1 MSKLLSA
8 AQQAAYEQD
17 GFVFPVDVL
26 GEQEVRDLRG
36 ELENWER
43 DHGGPIDFPE
53 KSKSYLLFH
62 WADQLVHHR
71 RILDAVEDLIGPDIL
86 VYHSTLF
93 LKEARTPAY
102 VRWHQDSTYFYLQP
116 HLHVTAWVA
125 LSDASIQAGCMRA
138 LPGSHRWG
146 AFEHD
151 DKPEPLNMIRRGQG
165 ISDRFDHEPGT
176 FMPVQAGQMSL
187 HHTDLV
193 HASGANDSD
202 DRRIG
207 YAISYI
213 PAHVRPVGDI
223 QPSALCVRGRS
234 HGRFAEE
241 QRLTTALSPQA
252 RRHHEAAL
260 ALFRARQDAGF
271 AAPAKTPNPPTPP
284 KPSTPPESQ
293 AHQP

>member
-1 MSKLLSA
+1 MTLLLSPG
-8 AQQAAYEQD
+8 QVEAYERD

-26 GEQEVRDLRG
+26 TSHEVKELRG
-36 ELENWER
+36 ELQSWEKAR
-43 DHGGPIDFPE
+43 GALIDFPE
-53 KSKSYLLFH
+53 KSKSYLLFN
-62 WADQLVHHR
+62 WADQLVHHPK
-71 RILDAVEDLIGPDIL
+71 ILDAVQDLIGPDIL

-93 LKEARTPAY
+93 LKEANTPAY
-102 VRWHQDSTYFYLQP
+102 VRWHQDSTYFYLEP

-125 LSDASIQAGCMRA
+125 LSEASVQAGCMRS

-151 DKPEPLNMIRRGQG
+151 DKPEPMNMIRRGQG
-165 ISDRFDHEPGT
+165 ISERFDHETGSM
-176 FMPVQAGQMSL
+176 MPVSAGQMSL

-193 HASGANDSD
+193 HASGANESA

-223 QPSALCVRGRS
+223 RPSALSVRGRS
-234 HGRFAEE
+234 HGHFVEE
-241 QRLTTALSPQA
+241 QRLDVPLSPLA
-252 RRHHEAAL
+252 HERHQQAL

-271 AAPAKTPNPPTPP
+271 KTAGAAP
-284 KPSTPPESQ
+284 
-293 AHQP
+293 

>member
-1 MSKLLSA
+1 MTLLLSPG
-8 AQQAAYEQD
+8 QLQAYERD

-26 GEQEVRDLRG
+26 TNQEVNALRG
-36 ELENWER
+36 ELQAWETAR
-43 DHGGPIDFPE
+43 GSDIDFPE
-53 KSKSYLLFH
+53 KSKSYLLFN
-62 WADQLVHHR
+62 WADQLVHHPK
-71 RILDAVEDLIGPDIL
+71 ILDAVQDLIGPDIL

-93 LKEARTPAY
+93 IKEAGTPAY

-125 LSDASIQAGCMRA
+125 LSDASVQAGCMRV

-151 DKPEPLNMIRRGQG
+151 DKPEPMNMIRRGQG
-165 ISDRFDHEPGT
+165 ISDRFDRETGSM
-176 FMPVQAGQMSL
+176 MPVSAGQMSL

-193 HASGANDSD
+193 HASGANDSA

-223 QPSALCVRGRS
+223 RPSALCVRGRS
-234 HGRFAEE
+234 HGHFAEE
-241 QRLTTALSPQA
+241 QRLDVPLSPLA
-252 RRHHEAAL
+252 HERHQQAL

-271 AAPAKTPNPPTPP
+271 KPTGAV
-284 KPSTPPESQ
+284 T
-293 AHQP
+293 

>member
-1 MSKLLSA
+1 MTLLLSPG
-8 AQQAAYEQD
+8 QVEAYERD

-26 GEQEVRDLRG
+26 TSHEVKELRG
-36 ELENWER
+36 ELQAWEQAR
-43 DHGGPIDFPE
+43 GALIDFPE
-53 KSKSYLLFH
+53 KSKSYLLFN
-62 WADQLVHHR
+62 WADQLVHHPK
-71 RILDAVEDLIGPDIL
+71 ILDAVQDLIGPDIL

-93 LKEARTPAY
+93 LKEANTPAY

-125 LSDASIQAGCMRA
+125 LSDASVQAGCMRA

-146 AFEHD
+146 AFVHD
-151 DKPEPLNMIRRGQG
+151 DKPEPMNMIRRGQG
-165 ISDRFDHEPGT
+165 ISERFDQETGT
-176 FMPVQAGQMSL
+176 MMPVSAGQMSL

-193 HASGANDSD
+193 HASGANESA

-223 QPSALCVRGRS
+223 RPSALCVRGRS
-234 HGRFAEE
+234 HGHFVEE
-241 QRLTTALSPQA
+241 QRLDVPLSPLA
-252 RRHHEAAL
+252 HERHQQAL

-271 AAPAKTPNPPTPP
+271 KPAGAAP
-284 KPSTPPESQ
+284 
-293 AHQP
+293 

>member
-1 MSKLLSA
+1 MPKLLSE
-8 AQQAAYEQD
+8 AQVQAYERD

-26 GEQEVRDLRG
+26 SAAQVRAHRQ
-36 ELENWER
+36 ELEAWER
-43 DHGGPIDFPE
+43 ARGAAIDFPE
-53 KSKSYLLFH
+53 KSKSYLLFN
-62 WADQLVHHR
+62 WADQLVHHP

-93 LKEARTPAY
+93 LKEAHTPAF

-125 LSDASIQAGCMRA
+125 LSEASVQAGCMQA

-151 DKPEPLNMIRRGQG
+151 DKPEPMNMIRRGQG
-165 ISDRFDHEPGT
+165 ISGRFDQAQGQ
-176 FMPVQAGQMSL
+176 FMPVGAGQMSL

-193 HASGANDSD
+193 HASGGNDSD

-213 PAHVRPVGDI
+213 PAHVRPVGALR
-223 QPSALCVRGRS
+223 PSALCVRGRS
-234 HGRFAEE
+234 HGHFVEE
-241 QRLTTALSPQA
+241 ERLREPLSSQA
-252 RRHHEAAL
+252 QDSHSRAL
-260 ALFRARQDAGF
+260 ALFRSLQDAGF
-271 AAPAKTPNPPTPP
+271 QAPAQET
-284 KPSTPPESQ
+284 
-293 AHQP
+293 A

>member
-1 MSKLLSA
+1 MTLLLSPG
-8 AQQAAYEQD
+8 QVQAYERD

-26 GEQEVRDLRG
+26 TNQEVNALRG
-36 ELENWER
+36 ELQAWEKAR
-43 DHGGPIDFPE
+43 GSDIDFPE
-53 KSKSYLLFH
+53 KSKSYLLFN
-62 WADQLVHHR
+62 WADQLVHHPK
-71 RILDAVEDLIGPDIL
+71 ILDAVQDLIGPDIL

-93 LKEARTPAY
+93 VKEAGTPAY

-125 LSDASIQAGCMRA
+125 LSDASVQAGCMRV

-151 DKPEPLNMIRRGQG
+151 DKPEPMNMIRRGQG
-165 ISDRFDHEPGT
+165 ISDRFDRETGSM
-176 FMPVQAGQMSL
+176 MPVSAGQMSL

-193 HASGANDSD
+193 HASGANDSA

-223 QPSALCVRGRS
+223 RPSALCVRGRS
-234 HGRFAEE
+234 HGHFAEE
-241 QRLTTALSPQA
+241 QRLDVPLSPLA
-252 RRHHEAAL
+252 YERHQQAL

-271 AAPAKTPNPPTPP
+271 KPNGAVT
-284 KPSTPPESQ
+284 
-293 AHQP
+293 